1 MHPIAALIASAPSTP
16 PPRFSRLSDIP
27 DDTLTRIVLLTG
39 LPVSAIAAFLTSS
52 KPTEPPA
59 MRLFLAD
66 SDTEIEAVHGYY
78 TTAFGQLL
86 AFVTFS
92 HLLGWAAV
100 PVSLIRIKP

>member
-16 PPRFSRLSDIP
+16 TPRFSRLSDIP
-27 DDTLTRIVLLTG
+27 DDTLPRLALLTG
-39 LPVSAIAAFLTSS
+39 LPVSPIAALLTSS

-59 MRLFLAD
+59 MRLFLANA
-66 SDTEIEAVHGYY
+66 EIEAVHGYY